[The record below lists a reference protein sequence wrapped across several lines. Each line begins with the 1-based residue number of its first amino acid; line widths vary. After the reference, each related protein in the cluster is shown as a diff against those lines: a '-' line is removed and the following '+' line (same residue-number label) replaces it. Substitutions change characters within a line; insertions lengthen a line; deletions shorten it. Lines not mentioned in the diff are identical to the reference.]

1 MNYGVDHIIEK
12 VMADKNTSGE
22 IAVMVLDILR
32 IANQIE
38 EMQKKPVVIETPKL
52 EIADVTPEDQPKIK
66 VRHKRRKYTIN
77 GKTKTVDEWCEEYG
91 LSKRTL
97 EGRIYRQGLSFEE
110 ALTKAKTK
118 SSNKIAVIQ
127 CDRYGK
133 QIRQF
138 DSVSKMARELQMPI
152 GRAHRAL
159 RMTPSEQVSD
169 YGFYFMTA

>member
-1 MNYGVDHIIEK
+1 MNYGIDHIIEK
-12 VMADKNTSGE
+12 VMTDKNASGE

-32 IANQIE
+32 IAARIE
-38 EMQKKPVVIETPKL
+38 DMYKKPVVIETPKP
-52 EIADVTPEDQPKIK
+52 EIVDAMPEYQPKVK
-66 VRHKRRKYTIN
+66 VRHKYRKYTIN

-110 ALTKAKTK
+110 ALTKTK

-127 CDRYGK
+127 YDRYGK

-138 DSVSKMARELQMPI
+138 DSVSKMARELQIPI